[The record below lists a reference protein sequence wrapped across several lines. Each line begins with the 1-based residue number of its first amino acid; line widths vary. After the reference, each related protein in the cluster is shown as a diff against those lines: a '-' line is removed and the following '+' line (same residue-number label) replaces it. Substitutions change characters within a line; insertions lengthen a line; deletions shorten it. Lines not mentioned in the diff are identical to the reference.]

1 MKKLSVVVLALV
13 ALISSAAVMAQ
24 SRIGVV
30 DAQQVVYKSEKGKAF
45 MQSLN
50 NYVQQKQ
57 NQIKQVV
64 AEAQQTEKEYKTKLA
79 SLSDEKKLAMQKKL
93 SDYQTRIKRMQE
105 DAKRG
110 LQVKQKEG
118 FDKFQKLLQPIID
131 KLAKEK
137 NLDVVFNL
145 AQSGI
150 VYLSPNADL
159 TAEVIKRVN
168 AQH

>member
-13 ALISSAAVMAQ
+13 ALISSSAVVAQ
-24 SRIGVV
+24 SRVGVV
-30 DAQQVVYKSEKGKAF
+30 DAQQVIYKSVKGKALL
-45 MQSLN
+45 QSLN

-105 DAKRG
+105 DAKRE

-118 FDKFQKLLQPIID
+118 FEKFQKLLQPIID
-131 KLAKEK
+131 QIAKEK

-159 TAEVIKRVN
+159 TAEAIKRVD

>member
-13 ALISSAAVMAQ
+13 ALISSSAVIAQ

-30 DAQQVVYKSEKGKAF
+30 DADQVVYKSVKGKALL
-45 MQSLN
+45 QGLQN
-50 NYVQQKQ
+50 LAQQKQ
-57 NQIKQVV
+57 NEIKQVV

-105 DAKRG
+105 DAKRE
-110 LQVKQKEG
+110 LQIKQKEG
-118 FDKFQKLLQPIID
+118 FEKFQKLLQPIID
-131 KLAKEK
+131 QLAKEK
-137 NLDVVFNL
+137 NIDVVFSR

-150 VYLSPNADL
+150 VYISPRADL
-159 TAEVIKRVN
+159 TAEAIKRIN
-168 AQH
+168 AQN